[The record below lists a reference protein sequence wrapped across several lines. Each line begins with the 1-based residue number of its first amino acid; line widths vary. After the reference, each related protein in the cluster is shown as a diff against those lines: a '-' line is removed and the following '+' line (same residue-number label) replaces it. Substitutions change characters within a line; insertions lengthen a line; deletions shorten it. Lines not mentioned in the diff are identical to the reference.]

1 MKLSEILRLVWINLI
16 QNKFKVVLTS
26 IGIVV
31 GAATIVMVIAIGRG
45 GQMDVA
51 DQFKNLNAG
60 AIDISYEQSSDS
72 SSSNSKSSSKSGSS
86 GKSSNG
92 NSESGN
98 RGQGGFGGGQGMPQM
113 PGGASGDSGNSKS
126 SGGSSGNSKNSG
138 NSSSDKSQKGNGSS
152 NGGGMPQMQGG
163 GEMQGGGMPGGFG
176 GFMQGGKNSE
186 SSKINQ
192 EKITLSEDDMD
203 DLKTFLPGI
212 SDITISYTTK
222 SDVDGGDLDD
232 AESYTIAGVK
242 NNYAGMSNLTMAAG
256 SFIESSDETNK
267 EKVCVL
273 GYSVAKEIFGSV
285 KDAYDSTIYID
296 DRVYVVN
303 GVISEVGTVSSGI
316 SPDDSIFIPYST
328 GVKYIVGTDADPTIT
343 VIASDVDKVDTVM
356 ENIQSVLAE
365 NYPNA
370 EFTITDAGS
379 KMDAASE
386 SNNTLTTLLIAMAA
400 IVFIVGGIGIM
411 NVLFVSV
418 KERTKEIGILKAIG
432 CTKKDI
438 LIEFLLEACFIS
450 ILGGILGV
458 LLSFGITPVVEHFDV
473 RVELSVFGAALAVV
487 FAVFTGTVFGFY
499 PALKASKLVPV
510 EALNEE

>member
-60 AIDISYEQSSDS
+60 AIDISYEQSTDS
-72 SSSNSKSSSKSGSS
+72 SSSNSKGSSKSGSTN
-86 GKSSNG
+86 KSSGG
-92 NSESGN
+92 NSESKGN
-98 RGQGGFGGGQGMPQM
+98 QRDPGGFGGGQGMPQM
-113 PGGASGDSGNSKS
+113 PGG
-126 SGGSSGNSKNSG
+126 
-138 NSSSDKSQKGNGSS
+138 
-152 NGGGMPQMQGG
+152 GMQ
-163 GEMQGGGMPGGFG
+163 GGFG
-176 GFMQGGKNSE
+176 GFMAGGNNNND

-222 SDVDGGDLDD
+222 SEVDGGDLDE

-242 NNYAGMSNLTMAAG
+242 NNYVSMSNLTMVAG
-256 SFIESSDETNK
+256 SFIESSNETNK

-285 KDAYDSTIYID
+285 EDAYDSTIYID
-296 DRVYVVN
+296 NRAYVVN

-328 GVKYIVGTDADPTIT
+328 GVKYIVGTDANPTIT
-343 VIASDVDKVDTVM
+343 VIASDVDNVDNVM

-379 KMDAASE
+379 KMEAASE

-458 LLSFGITPVVEHFDV
+458 LLSFGITPIVEYFDV
-473 RVELSVFGAALAVV
+473 RVELSVDGAVLAVV
-487 FAVFTGTVFGFY
+487 FAIFTGTVFGFY

>member
-60 AIDISYEQSSDS
+60 AIDISYEQSTDS
-72 SSSNSKSSSKSGSS
+72 SSSNSKGSSKSGSTN
-86 GKSSNG
+86 KSSGG
-92 NSESGN
+92 NSESKGN
-98 RGQGGFGGGQGMPQM
+98 QRDPGGFGGGQGMPQM
-113 PGGASGDSGNSKS
+113 PGGS
-126 SGGSSGNSKNSG
+126 SGGG
-138 NSSSDKSQKGNGSS
+138 SQ
-152 NGGGMPQMQGG
+152 GMPQMP
-163 GEMQGGGMPGGFG
+163 GGGMQGGFG
-176 GFMQGGKNSE
+176 GFMAGGNNNND

-222 SDVDGGDLDD
+222 SEVDGGDLDE

-242 NNYAGMSNLTMAAG
+242 NNYVSMSNLTMAAG
-256 SFIESSDETNK
+256 SFIESSNETNK

-285 KDAYDSTIYID
+285 EDAYDSTIYID
-296 DRVYVVN
+296 NRAYVVN

-328 GVKYIVGTDADPTIT
+328 GVKYIVGTDANPTIT
-343 VIASDVDKVDTVM
+343 VIASDVDNVDNVM

-379 KMDAASE
+379 KMEAASE

-458 LLSFGITPVVEHFDV
+458 LLSFSITPIVEYFDV
-473 RVELSVFGAALAVV
+473 RVELSVAGAVLAVV
-487 FAVFTGTVFGFY
+487 FAIFTGTVFGFY

>member
-60 AIDISYEQSSDS
+60 AIDISYEQSTDS
-72 SSSNSKSSSKSGSS
+72 SSSNSKGSSKSGSTN
-86 GKSSNG
+86 KSSGG
-92 NSESGN
+92 NSESKGN
-98 RGQGGFGGGQGMPQM
+98 QRDPGGFGGGQGMPQM
-113 PGGASGDSGNSKS
+113 PGGS
-126 SGGSSGNSKNSG
+126 SGGG
-138 NSSSDKSQKGNGSS
+138 SQ
-152 NGGGMPQMQGG
+152 GMPQMQGG
-163 GEMQGGGMPGGFG
+163 GMQGGFG
-176 GFMQGGKNSE
+176 GFMAGGNNNND

-222 SDVDGGDLDD
+222 SEVDGGDLDE

-242 NNYAGMSNLTMAAG
+242 NNYVSMSNLTMAEG
-256 SFIESSDETNK
+256 SFIESSNETNK

-285 KDAYDSTIYID
+285 EDAYDSTIYID
-296 DRVYVVN
+296 NRAYVVN

-328 GVKYIVGTDADPTIT
+328 GVKYIVGTDANPTIT
-343 VIASDVDKVDTVM
+343 VIASDVDNVDNVM

-379 KMDAASE
+379 KMEAASE

-432 CTKKDI
+432 CTQKDI
-438 LIEFLLEACFIS
+438 LIEFLMEACFIS

-458 LLSFGITPVVEHFDV
+458 LLSFGITPIVEYFDV
-473 RVELSVFGAALAVV
+473 RVELSIAGAVLAVV
-487 FAVFTGTVFGFY
+487 FAIFTGTVFGFY

>member
-126 SGGSSGNSKNSG
+126 IGGSNGNSKNSG
-138 NSSSDKSQKGNGSS
+138 NSTSDKSQKGNGSS

-176 GFMQGGKNSE
+176 GFMQGGKSSE

-242 NNYAGMSNLTMAAG
+242 NNYAGMSNLMMAAG

-296 DRVYVVN
+296 DRAYVVN

-379 KMDAASE
+379 KMEAASE

>member
-98 RGQGGFGGGQGMPQM
+98 RGQGDFGGGQGMPQM

-176 GFMQGGKNSE
+176 GFMQGGKSSE

-222 SDVDGGDLDD
+222 SDVDGGELDD

-242 NNYAGMSNLTMAAG
+242 NNYAGMSNLTMVAG

-296 DRVYVVN
+296 DRAYVVN

-379 KMDAASE
+379 KMEAASE

-432 CTKKDI
+432 YTKKDI

>member
-60 AIDISYEQSSDS
+60 AIDISYEQSTDS
-72 SSSNSKSSSKSGSS
+72 SSSNSKGSSKSGSTN
-86 GKSSNG
+86 KSSGG
-92 NSESGN
+92 NSESKGN
-98 RGQGGFGGGQGMPQM
+98 QRDPGGFGGGQGMPQM
-113 PGGASGDSGNSKS
+113 PGGS
-126 SGGSSGNSKNSG
+126 SGGG
-138 NSSSDKSQKGNGSS
+138 SQ
-152 NGGGMPQMQGG
+152 GMPQMP
-163 GEMQGGGMPGGFG
+163 GGGMQGGFG
-176 GFMQGGKNSE
+176 GFMAGGNNNND

-222 SDVDGGDLDD
+222 SEVDGGDLDE

-242 NNYAGMSNLTMAAG
+242 NNYVSMSNLTMAAG
-256 SFIESSDETNK
+256 SFIESSNETNK

-273 GYSVAKEIFGSV
+273 GHSVAKEIFGSV
-285 KDAYDSTIYID
+285 EDAYDSTIYID
-296 DRVYVVN
+296 NRAYVVN

-328 GVKYIVGTDADPTIT
+328 GVKYIVGTDTNPTIT
-343 VIASDVDKVDTVM
+343 VIASDVDNVDNVM

-379 KMDAASE
+379 KMEAASE

-458 LLSFGITPVVEHFDV
+458 LLSFGITPIVEYFDV
-473 RVELSVFGAALAVV
+473 RVELSVAGAVLAVV
-487 FAVFTGTVFGFY
+487 FAIFTGTVFGFY

>member
-60 AIDISYEQSSDS
+60 AIDISYEQSTDS
-72 SSSNSKSSSKSGSS
+72 SSSNSKGSSKSGSTN
-86 GKSSNG
+86 KSSG
-92 NSESGN
+92 ENSESKGN
-98 RGQGGFGGGQGMPQM
+98 QGGPGGFGGGQWMPQM
-113 PGGASGDSGNSKS
+113 PGGG
-126 SGGSSGNSKNSG
+126 
-138 NSSSDKSQKGNGSS
+138 
-152 NGGGMPQMQGG
+152 MQG
-163 GEMQGGGMPGGFG
+163 GGFG
-176 GFMQGGKNSE
+176 GFMAGGNNNND

-222 SDVDGGDLDD
+222 SEVDGGDLDE

-242 NNYAGMSNLTMAAG
+242 NNYASMSNLTMAAG
-256 SFIESSDETNK
+256 SFIESSNETNK

-285 KDAYDSTIYID
+285 EDAYDSTIYID
-296 DRVYVVN
+296 NRAYVVN

-328 GVKYIVGTDADPTIT
+328 GVKYIVGTDANPTIT
-343 VIASDVDKVDTVM
+343 VIASDVDNVDNVM

-379 KMDAASE
+379 KMEAASE

-458 LLSFGITPVVEHFDV
+458 LLSFGITPIVEYFDV
-473 RVELSVFGAALAVV
+473 RVELSVAGAVLAVV
-487 FAVFTGTVFGFY
+487 FAIFTGTVFGFY

>member
-60 AIDISYEQSSDS
+60 AIDISYEQSTDS
-72 SSSNSKSSSKSGSS
+72 SSSNSKGSSKSGSTN
-86 GKSSNG
+86 KSSGG
-92 NSESGN
+92 NSESKGN
-98 RGQGGFGGGQGMPQM
+98 QRDPGGFGGGQGMPQM
-113 PGGASGDSGNSKS
+113 PGGS
-126 SGGSSGNSKNSG
+126 SGGG
-138 NSSSDKSQKGNGSS
+138 SQ
-152 NGGGMPQMQGG
+152 GMPQMP
-163 GEMQGGGMPGGFG
+163 GGGMQGGFG
-176 GFMQGGKNSE
+176 GFMAGGNNNND

-222 SDVDGGDLDD
+222 SEVDGGDLDE

-242 NNYAGMSNLTMAAG
+242 NNYVSMSNLTMAAG
-256 SFIESSDETNK
+256 SFIESSNETNK

-273 GYSVAKEIFGSV
+273 GHSVAKEIFGSV
-285 KDAYDSTIYID
+285 EDAYDSTIYID
-296 DRVYVVN
+296 NRAYVVN

-328 GVKYIVGTDADPTIT
+328 GVKYIVGTDANPTIT
-343 VIASDVDKVDTVM
+343 VIASDVDNVDNVM

-379 KMDAASE
+379 KMEAASE

-458 LLSFGITPVVEHFDV
+458 LLSFGITPIVEYFDV
-473 RVELSVFGAALAVV
+473 RVELSVAGEVLAVV
-487 FAVFTGTVFGFY
+487 FAIFTGTVFGFY

>member
-60 AIDISYEQSSDS
+60 AIDISYEQSTDS
-72 SSSNSKSSSKSGSS
+72 SSSNSKGSSKSGSTN
-86 GKSSNG
+86 KSSGG
-92 NSESGN
+92 NSESKGN
-98 RGQGGFGGGQGMPQM
+98 QRDPGGFGGGQGMPQM
-113 PGGASGDSGNSKS
+113 PGGS
-126 SGGSSGNSKNSG
+126 SGGG
-138 NSSSDKSQKGNGSS
+138 SQ
-152 NGGGMPQMQGG
+152 GMPQMP
-163 GEMQGGGMPGGFG
+163 GGGMQGGFG
-176 GFMQGGKNSE
+176 GFMAGGNNNND

-222 SDVDGGDLDD
+222 SEVDGGDLDE

-242 NNYAGMSNLTMAAG
+242 NNYVSMSNLTMAAG
-256 SFIESSDETNK
+256 SFIESSNETNK

-273 GYSVAKEIFGSV
+273 GHSVAKEIFGSV
-285 KDAYDSTIYID
+285 EDAYDSTIYID
-296 DRVYVVN
+296 NRAYVVN

-328 GVKYIVGTDADPTIT
+328 GVKYIVGTDANPTIT
-343 VIASDVDKVDTVM
+343 VIASDVDNVDNVM

-379 KMDAASE
+379 KMEAASE

-432 CTKKDI
+432 CTQKDI

-450 ILGGILGV
+450 IIGGILGV
-458 LLSFGITPVVEHFDV
+458 LLSFGITPIVEYFDV
-473 RVELSVFGAALAVV
+473 RVELSVAGAVLAVV
-487 FAVFTGTVFGFY
+487 FAIFTGTVFGFY

>member
-60 AIDISYEQSSDS
+60 AIDISYEQSTDS
-72 SSSNSKSSSKSGSS
+72 SSSNSKGYSKSGSTN
-86 GKSSNG
+86 KSSGG
-92 NSESGN
+92 NSESKGN
-98 RGQGGFGGGQGMPQM
+98 QRDPGGFGGGHGMPQMPGGSSGGGSQGMPQM
-113 PGGASGDSGNSKS
+113 PGG
-126 SGGSSGNSKNSG
+126 
-138 NSSSDKSQKGNGSS
+138 
-152 NGGGMPQMQGG
+152 GMQ
-163 GEMQGGGMPGGFG
+163 GGFG
-176 GFMQGGKNSE
+176 GFMAGGNNNND

-222 SDVDGGDLDD
+222 SEVDGGDLDE

-242 NNYAGMSNLTMAAG
+242 NNYVSMSNLTMAAG
-256 SFIESSDETNK
+256 SFIESSNETNK

-285 KDAYDSTIYID
+285 EDAYDSTIYID
-296 DRVYVVN
+296 NRAYIVN

-328 GVKYIVGTDADPTIT
+328 GVKYIVGTDANPTIT
-343 VIASDVDKVDTVM
+343 VIASDVDNVDNVM

-379 KMDAASE
+379 KMEAASE

-458 LLSFGITPVVEHFDV
+458 LLSFGITPIVEYFDV
-473 RVELSVFGAALAVV
+473 RVELSVAGAVLAVV
-487 FAVFTGTVFGFY
+487 FAIFTGTVFGFY

>member
-16 QNKFKVVLTS
+16 QNKFKVVLIS

-113 PGGASGDSGNSKS
+113 PGGASGDPGNSKS

-152 NGGGMPQMQGG
+152 NGGGMPQ
-163 GEMQGGGMPGGFG
+163 MPGGFG

-222 SDVDGGDLDD
+222 SDVDGGELDD

-296 DRVYVVN
+296 DRAYVVN

-379 KMDAASE
+379 KMEAASE

>member
-60 AIDISYEQSSDS
+60 AIDISYEQSTDS
-72 SSSNSKSSSKSGSS
+72 SSSNSKGSSKSGSTN
-86 GKSSNG
+86 KSSGG
-92 NSESGN
+92 NSESKGN
-98 RGQGGFGGGQGMPQM
+98 QRDPGGVGGGQGMPQM
-113 PGGASGDSGNSKS
+113 PGGS
-126 SGGSSGNSKNSG
+126 SGGG
-138 NSSSDKSQKGNGSS
+138 SQ
-152 NGGGMPQMQGG
+152 GMPQMP
-163 GEMQGGGMPGGFG
+163 GGGMQGGFG
-176 GFMQGGKNSE
+176 GFMAGGNNNND

-222 SDVDGGDLDD
+222 SEVDGGDLDE
-232 AESYTIAGVK
+232 AESYIIAGVK
-242 NNYAGMSNLTMAAG
+242 NNYVSMSNLTMAAG
-256 SFIESSDETNK
+256 SFIESSNETNK

-285 KDAYDSTIYID
+285 EDAYDSTIYID
-296 DRVYVVN
+296 NRAYVVN

-328 GVKYIVGTDADPTIT
+328 GVKYIVGTDANPTIT
-343 VIASDVDKVDTVM
+343 VIASDVDNVDNVM

-379 KMDAASE
+379 KMEAASE

-458 LLSFGITPVVEHFDV
+458 LLSFGITPIVEYFDV
-473 RVELSVFGAALAVV
+473 RVELSVAGAVLAVV
-487 FAVFTGTVFGFY
+487 FAIFTGTVFGFY

>member
-60 AIDISYEQSSDS
+60 AIDISYEQSTDS
-72 SSSNSKSSSKSGSS
+72 SSSNSKGSSKSGLTNKSS
-86 GKSSNG
+86 GE
-92 NSESGN
+92 NSESKGN
-98 RGQGGFGGGQGMPQM
+98 KGGPGGFGGGQWMPQM
-113 PGGASGDSGNSKS
+113 PGGG
-126 SGGSSGNSKNSG
+126 
-138 NSSSDKSQKGNGSS
+138 
-152 NGGGMPQMQGG
+152 MQG
-163 GEMQGGGMPGGFG
+163 GGFG
-176 GFMQGGKNSE
+176 GFMAGGNNNND

-222 SDVDGGDLDD
+222 SEVDGGDLDE

-242 NNYAGMSNLTMAAG
+242 NNYASMSNLTMAAG
-256 SFIESSDETNK
+256 SFIESSNETNK

-285 KDAYDSTIYID
+285 EDAYDSTIYID
-296 DRVYVVN
+296 NRAYVVN

-316 SPDDSIFIPYST
+316 SPDDSIFIPYNT
-328 GVKYIVGTDADPTIT
+328 GVKYIVGADANSTIT
-343 VIASDVDKVDTVM
+343 VIASDVDNVDNVM

-379 KMDAASE
+379 KMEAASE
-386 SNNTLTTLLIAMAA
+386 ANNTLTTLLIAMAA

-458 LLSFGITPVVEHFDV
+458 LLSFGITPIVEYFDV
-473 RVELSVFGAALAVV
+473 RVELSVAGAVLAVV
-487 FAVFTGTVFGFY
+487 FAIFTGTVFGFY

>member
-60 AIDISYEQSSDS
+60 AIDISYEQSTDS
-72 SSSNSKSSSKSGSS
+72 SSSNSKGSSKSGSTN
-86 GKSSNG
+86 KSSGG
-92 NSESGN
+92 NSESKGN
-98 RGQGGFGGGQGMPQM
+98 QRDPSGFGGGQGMPQM
-113 PGGASGDSGNSKS
+113 PGGS
-126 SGGSSGNSKNSG
+126 SGGSS
-138 NSSSDKSQKGNGSS
+138 Q
-152 NGGGMPQMQGG
+152 GMPQMP
-163 GEMQGGGMPGGFG
+163 GGGMQGGFG
-176 GFMQGGKNSE
+176 GFMAGGNNNND

-222 SDVDGGDLDD
+222 SEVDGGDLDE

-242 NNYAGMSNLTMAAG
+242 NNYVSMSNLTMAAG
-256 SFIESSDETNK
+256 SFIESSNETNK

-273 GYSVAKEIFGSV
+273 GHSVAKEIFGSV
-285 KDAYDSTIYID
+285 EDAYDSTIYID
-296 DRVYVVN
+296 NRAYVVN

-328 GVKYIVGTDADPTIT
+328 GVKYIVGTDANPTIT
-343 VIASDVDKVDTVM
+343 VIASDVDNVDNVM

-379 KMDAASE
+379 KMEAASE

-458 LLSFGITPVVEHFDV
+458 LLSFGITPIVEYFDV
-473 RVELSVFGAALAVV
+473 RVELSVAGAVLAVV
-487 FAVFTGTVFGFY
+487 FAIFTGTVFGFY

>member
-60 AIDISYEQSSDS
+60 AIDISYEQSTDS
-72 SSSNSKSSSKSGSS
+72 SSSNSKGSSKSGSTN
-86 GKSSNG
+86 KSSGG
-92 NSESGN
+92 NSESKGN
-98 RGQGGFGGGQGMPQM
+98 QRDPGGFGGGQGMPQM
-113 PGGASGDSGNSKS
+113 PGGS
-126 SGGSSGNSKNSG
+126 SGGGSK
-138 NSSSDKSQKGNGSS
+138 
-152 NGGGMPQMQGG
+152 GMPQMPG
-163 GEMQGGGMPGGFG
+163 GGFG
-176 GFMQGGKNSE
+176 GFMAGGNNNND

-222 SDVDGGDLDD
+222 SEVDGGDLDE

-242 NNYAGMSNLTMAAG
+242 NNYVSMSNLTMAAG
-256 SFIESSDETNK
+256 SFIESSNETNK

-273 GYSVAKEIFGSV
+273 GHSVAKEIFGSV
-285 KDAYDSTIYID
+285 EDAYDSTIYID
-296 DRVYVVN
+296 NRAYVVN

-328 GVKYIVGTDADPTIT
+328 GVKYIVGTDANPTIT
-343 VIASDVDKVDTVM
+343 VIASDVDNVDNVM

-379 KMDAASE
+379 KMEAASE

-400 IVFIVGGIGIM
+400 IVFIVGGIGVM

-458 LLSFGITPVVEHFDV
+458 LLSFGITPIVEYFDV
-473 RVELSVFGAALAVV
+473 RVELSVAGAVLAVV
-487 FAVFTGTVFGFY
+487 FAIFTGTVFGFY

>member
-45 GQMDVA
+45 GKMDVA

-138 NSSSDKSQKGNGSS
+138 NSSSDKSQQGNGSS

-176 GFMQGGKNSE
+176 GFMQGGKSSE

-242 NNYAGMSNLTMAAG
+242 NNYAGMSNLMMAAG

-296 DRVYVVN
+296 DRAYVVN

-379 KMDAASE
+379 KMEAASE

>member
-60 AIDISYEQSSDS
+60 AIDISYEQSTDS
-72 SSSNSKSSSKSGSS
+72 SSSNSKGSSKSGSTN
-86 GKSSNG
+86 KSSG
-92 NSESGN
+92 ENSESKGN
-98 RGQGGFGGGQGMPQM
+98 QGGPGGFGGGQWMPQM
-113 PGGASGDSGNSKS
+113 PGGG
-126 SGGSSGNSKNSG
+126 
-138 NSSSDKSQKGNGSS
+138 
-152 NGGGMPQMQGG
+152 MQG
-163 GEMQGGGMPGGFG
+163 GGFG
-176 GFMQGGKNSE
+176 GFMAGGNNNND

-222 SDVDGGDLDD
+222 SEVDGGDLDE

-242 NNYAGMSNLTMAAG
+242 NNYASMSNLTMAAG
-256 SFIESSDETNK
+256 SFIESSNETNK

-285 KDAYDSTIYID
+285 EDAYDSTIYID
-296 DRVYVVN
+296 NRAYVVN

-328 GVKYIVGTDADPTIT
+328 GVKYIVGTDANPTIT
-343 VIASDVDKVDTVM
+343 VIASDVDNVDNVM
-356 ENIQSVLAE
+356 ENIQSVLA
-365 NYPNA
+365 
-370 EFTITDAGS
+370 
-379 KMDAASE
+379 
-386 SNNTLTTLLIAMAA
+386 
-400 IVFIVGGIGIM
+400 
-411 NVLFVSV
+411 
-418 KERTKEIGILKAIG
+418 
-432 CTKKDI
+432 
-438 LIEFLLEACFIS
+438 
-450 ILGGILGV
+450 
-458 LLSFGITPVVEHFDV
+458 
-473 RVELSVFGAALAVV
+473 
-487 FAVFTGTVFGFY
+487 
-499 PALKASKLVPV
+499 
-510 EALNEE
+510 

>member
-60 AIDISYEQSSDS
+60 AIDISYEQSTDS
-72 SSSNSKSSSKSGSS
+72 SSLNSKGSSKSGSTN
-86 GKSSNG
+86 KSSGG
-92 NSESGN
+92 NSEFKGN
-98 RGQGGFGGGQGMPQM
+98 QGGPGGFGGGQGMPQM
-113 PGGASGDSGNSKS
+113 PGGS
-126 SGGSSGNSKNSG
+126 SDGGS
-138 NSSSDKSQKGNGSS
+138 Q
-152 NGGGMPQMQGG
+152 GMPQMP
-163 GEMQGGGMPGGFG
+163 GGGMQGGFG
-176 GFMQGGKNSE
+176 GFMAGGNNNND

-222 SDVDGGDLDD
+222 SEVDGGELDD

-242 NNYAGMSNLTMAAG
+242 NNYASMSNLTMAAG
-256 SFIESSDETNK
+256 SFIESSNETNK

-285 KDAYDSTIYID
+285 EDAYDSTIYID
-296 DRVYVVN
+296 NRAYVVN

-328 GVKYIVGTDADPTIT
+328 GVKYIVGTDANPTIT
-343 VIASDVDKVDTVM
+343 VIASDVDNVDNVM

-379 KMDAASE
+379 KMEAASE

-458 LLSFGITPVVEHFDV
+458 LLSFGITPIVEYFDV
-473 RVELSVFGAALAVV
+473 RVELSVVGAVLAVV
-487 FAVFTGTVFGFY
+487 FAIFTGTVFGFY

>member
-72 SSSNSKSSSKSGSS
+72 SSSNSKSSSKSGLS

-98 RGQGGFGGGQGMPQM
+98 QGQDGFGGGQ
-113 PGGASGDSGNSKS
+113 
-126 SGGSSGNSKNSG
+126 
-138 NSSSDKSQKGNGSS
+138 
-152 NGGGMPQMQGG
+152 GMPQMQGG

-222 SDVDGGDLDD
+222 SDVDGGELDD

-296 DRVYVVN
+296 NRAYVVN

>member
-60 AIDISYEQSSDS
+60 AIDISYEQSTDS
-72 SSSNSKSSSKSGSS
+72 SSSNSKGSSKSGSTN
-86 GKSSNG
+86 KSSGG
-92 NSESGN
+92 NSESKGN
-98 RGQGGFGGGQGMPQM
+98 QRDPSGFGGGQGMPQM
-113 PGGASGDSGNSKS
+113 PGGS
-126 SGGSSGNSKNSG
+126 SGGG
-138 NSSSDKSQKGNGSS
+138 SQ
-152 NGGGMPQMQGG
+152 GMPQMP
-163 GEMQGGGMPGGFG
+163 GGGMQGGFG
-176 GFMQGGKNSE
+176 GFMAGGNNNND

-222 SDVDGGDLDD
+222 SEVDGGDLDE

-242 NNYAGMSNLTMAAG
+242 NNYVSMSNLTMAAG
-256 SFIESSDETNK
+256 SFIESSNETNK

-285 KDAYDSTIYID
+285 EDAYDSTIYID
-296 DRVYVVN
+296 NRAYVVN

-328 GVKYIVGTDADPTIT
+328 GVKYIVGTDANPTIT
-343 VIASDVDKVDTVM
+343 VIASDVDNVDNVM

-379 KMDAASE
+379 KMEAASE

-432 CTKKDI
+432 CTQKDI
-438 LIEFLLEACFIS
+438 LIEFLMEACFIS

-458 LLSFGITPVVEHFDV
+458 LLSFGITPIVEYFDV
-473 RVELSVFGAALAVV
+473 RVELSIAGAVLAVV
-487 FAVFTGTVFGFY
+487 FAIFTGTVFGFY

>member
-60 AIDISYEQSSDS
+60 AIDISYEQSTDS
-72 SSSNSKSSSKSGSS
+72 SSSNSKGSSKSGSTN
-86 GKSSNG
+86 KSSGG
-92 NSESGN
+92 NSESKGN
-98 RGQGGFGGGQGMPQM
+98 QRDPGGFGGGQGMPQM
-113 PGGASGDSGNSKS
+113 PGGS
-126 SGGSSGNSKNSG
+126 SGGG
-138 NSSSDKSQKGNGSS
+138 SQ
-152 NGGGMPQMQGG
+152 GMPQMP
-163 GEMQGGGMPGGFG
+163 GGGMQGGFG
-176 GFMQGGKNSE
+176 GFMAGGNNNND

-222 SDVDGGDLDD
+222 SEVDGGDLDE

-242 NNYAGMSNLTMAAG
+242 NNYVSMSNLTMAAG
-256 SFIESSDETNK
+256 SFIESSNETNK

-285 KDAYDSTIYID
+285 EDAYDSTIYID
-296 DRVYVVN
+296 NRAYIVN

-328 GVKYIVGTDADPTIT
+328 GVKYIVGTDANPTIT
-343 VIASDVDKVDTVM
+343 VIASDVDNVDNVM

-379 KMDAASE
+379 KMEAASE

-458 LLSFGITPVVEHFDV
+458 LLSFGITPIVEYFDV
-473 RVELSVFGAALAVV
+473 RVELSVAGAVLAVV
-487 FAVFTGTVFGFY
+487 FAIFTGTVFGFY

>member
-1 MKLSEILRLVWINLI
+1 MKLSEILRLGWINLI

-60 AIDISYEQSSDS
+60 AIDISYEQSTDS
-72 SSSNSKSSSKSGSS
+72 SSSNSKGSSKSGSTN
-86 GKSSNG
+86 KSSGG
-92 NSESGN
+92 NSESKGN
-98 RGQGGFGGGQGMPQM
+98 QRDPGGFGGGQGMPQM
-113 PGGASGDSGNSKS
+113 PGGS
-126 SGGSSGNSKNSG
+126 SGGG
-138 NSSSDKSQKGNGSS
+138 SQ
-152 NGGGMPQMQGG
+152 GMPQMP
-163 GEMQGGGMPGGFG
+163 GGGMQGGFG
-176 GFMQGGKNSE
+176 GFMAGGNNNND

-222 SDVDGGDLDD
+222 SEVDGGDLDE

-242 NNYAGMSNLTMAAG
+242 NNYVSMSNLTMAAG
-256 SFIESSDETNK
+256 SFIESSNETNK

-285 KDAYDSTIYID
+285 EDAYDSTIYID
-296 DRVYVVN
+296 NRAYVVN

-328 GVKYIVGTDADPTIT
+328 GVKYIVGTDANPTIT
-343 VIASDVDKVDTVM
+343 VIASDVDNVDNVM

-379 KMDAASE
+379 KMEAASE

-458 LLSFGITPVVEHFDV
+458 LLSFGITPIVEYFDV
-473 RVELSVFGAALAVV
+473 RVELSVAGAVLAVV
-487 FAVFTGTVFGFY
+487 FAIFTGTVFGFY